1 MHAHMGESR
10 AVRPPVFEVIQPG
23 PRQSFVWHRHDY
35 PAACARWNYHP
46 EYELHLITAGT
57 GHFMVGDF
65 LGTFAPG
72 HLVLV
77 GPDLPHGWFSDLS
90 MGERIAGRD
99 IVMQARGDWLRQ
111 LVGLCPELE
120 AVSTLL
126 ADARYGV
133 VFTGPMVPVL
143 AARLAAMGGMNDAA
157 RLAALIGLLSGLA
170 ACPRQRLTG
179 IAPFGAEGQARVAD
193 RDLERMDRVIRHLL
207 SGGPHDIRQA
217 DMARQVGLSGP
228 AFSRLF
234 RRATGS
240 TFVSFMRRLR
250 VSHACRML
258 AETDASIAEISS
270 AAGFANLSN
279 FNRQFLEICRTTP
292 RCYRRDVRNLSRVD
306 DPIERTV
313 MQERG
318 PDQPVDRK

>member
-1 MHAHMGESR
+1 MMPVRVGEGR
-10 AVRPPVFEVIQPG
+10 AVHPPVFEVVQPG

-46 EYELHLITAGT
+46 EYELHLITTGT

-90 MGERIAGRD
+90 AGGRIEGRD
-99 IVMQARGDWLRQ
+99 IVLQAHDDWLRQ
-111 LVGLCPELE
+111 LVALCPELE
-120 AVSTLL
+120 TVSALL

-133 VFTGPMVPVL
+133 VFTGPEVPVL
-143 AARLAAMGGMNDAA
+143 GARLAAMGGMSDAA
-157 RLAALIGLLSGLA
+157 RLAALIGLLAGLA
-170 ACPRQRLTG
+170 ACPRQLLTG
-179 IAPFGAEGQARVAD
+179 ITPFGGEGQARVAD

-207 SGGPHDIRQA
+207 SVGSHDIRQA
-217 DMARQVGLSGP
+217 DMARQAGLSGP

-234 RRATGS
+234 RRATGT

-250 VSHACRML
+250 VSRARRML

-279 FNRQFLEICRTTP
+279 FNRQFLEICHTTP
-292 RCYRRDVRNLSRVD
+292 RRYRQDVRCLSRVD
-306 DPIERTV
+306 DPVARAAT
-313 MQERG
+313 G
-318 PDQPVDRK
+318 AAHPGLTG

>member
-1 MHAHMGESR
+1 MMPARVGEGR
-10 AVRPPVFEVIQPG
+10 AVQPPVFEVIQPG

-46 EYELHLITAGT
+46 EYELHLITNGT

-72 HLVLV
+72 NLVLV

-90 MGERIAGRD
+90 MGERVPGRD
-99 IVMQARGDWLRQ
+99 IVLQAHGDWLRQ
-111 LVGLCPELE
+111 LVVLCPELE
-120 AVSTLL
+120 TVSTLL

-133 VFTGPMVPVL
+133 MFTGPMVPVL
-143 AARLAAMGGMNDAA
+143 GAGLAAMGDMDDAA

-179 IAPFGAEGQARVAD
+179 IALFGGEGQVRVAD

-217 DMARQVGLSGP
+217 DMARQAGLSGP

-234 RRATGS
+234 RRATGM

-258 AETDASIAEISS
+258 AETDASIAEISC

-279 FNRQFLEICRTTP
+279 FNRRFLEICRTTP
-292 RCYRRDVRNLSRVD
+292 RRYRHDVRILSRVD
-306 DPIERTV
+306 DPVARTGMKGHV
-313 MQERG
+313 
-318 PDQPVDRK
+318 PDRTAD

>member
-1 MHAHMGESR
+1 MPARMGESR
-10 AVRPPVFEVIQPG
+10 TVRPPVFEVIQPG

-99 IVMQARGDWLRQ
+99 IVLQAHDDWLRQ
-111 LVGLCPELE
+111 LVALCPELE
-120 AVSTLL
+120 TVSALL

-133 VFTGPMVPVL
+133 VFTGPMAPVL
-143 AARLAAMGGMNDAA
+143 GARLAAMGDMNDAA

-170 ACPRQRLTG
+170 ACPRQLLTG
-179 IAPFGAEGQARVAD
+179 IVPFGGEGQARVAD

-207 SGGPHDIRQA
+207 SGGLHDIRQA

-250 VSHACRML
+250 VSRACRML

-292 RCYRRDVRNLSRVD
+292 RRYRHDVRTLSRVD
-306 DPIERTV
+306 DPVEGSG
-313 MQERG
+313 MQECI
-318 PDQPVDRK
+318 PAQPADRK

>member
-1 MHAHMGESR
+1 MPARMGESR
-10 AVRPPVFEVIQPG
+10 TVRPPVFEVIQPG

-99 IVMQARGDWLRQ
+99 IVLQAHDDWLQQ
-111 LVGLCPELE
+111 LVALCPELE
-120 AVSTLL
+120 TVSALL

-133 VFTGPMVPVL
+133 VFTGPMAPVL
-143 AARLAAMGGMNDAA
+143 GARLAAMGDMHDAA

-170 ACPRQRLTG
+170 ACPRQILTG
-179 IAPFGAEGQARVAD
+179 IAPFGGEGQARVAD

-250 VSHACRML
+250 VSRACRML

-279 FNRQFLEICRTTP
+279 FNRQFMEICRTTP
-292 RCYRRDVRNLSRVD
+292 RRYRHDVRTLSRVD
-306 DPIERTV
+306 DPVAGTGMKGHVPDRTA
-313 MQERG
+313 
-318 PDQPVDRK
+318 D

>member
-1 MHAHMGESR
+1 MPARMGESR
-10 AVRPPVFEVIQPG
+10 TVRPPVFEVIQPG

-99 IVMQARGDWLRQ
+99 IVLQAHDDWLRQ
-111 LVGLCPELE
+111 LVALCPELE
-120 AVSTLL
+120 TVSALL

-133 VFTGPMVPVL
+133 VFTGPMAPVL
-143 AARLAAMGGMNDAA
+143 GARLAAMGDMNDAA

-170 ACPRQRLTG
+170 ACPRQLLTG
-179 IAPFGAEGQARVAD
+179 IVPFGGEGQARVAD

-250 VSHACRML
+250 VSRACRML

-292 RCYRRDVRNLSRVD
+292 RRYRHDVRTLSRVD
-306 DPIERTV
+306 DPVEGSG
-313 MQERG
+313 MQECI
-318 PDQPVDRK
+318 PAQPADRK